1 MDENL
6 VTRETIDPEMPQVE
20 EAGSPILNA
29 WQRFWQGL
37 QQRGWGDLALR
48 LGSALVCLLLVALVI
63 WVMRG
68 FYLKGEMVIPEVAPD
83 LAQSEVSDS
92 AMLLPAYAGVSAY
105 DGISRS
111 NDSHT
116 YVPFQSRFDIQEYT
130 VQQGDYLF
138 DIAQKFGIEPETIL
152 FGNFE
157 VLRDN
162 PEMLYPDQVLRILP
176 VDGVLYTWSE
186 GDGLNGV
193 AQGLGVTPE
202 DIINWPG
209 NNLSPET
216 IGDYANPNIAVGTQI
231 IVPGGKREFY
241 SWTIPYIRRDAP
253 ASANVWGV
261 GRCDPIST
269 GPVGTGNFVWPTS
282 EHRLSGYPYSPK
294 TNHPAIDIG
303 GKLGNPIYAVDRG
316 VVVYAGWNDNGY
328 GNLIVID
335 HGNGWQSL
343 YAHLEDTLAVGCG
356 DYITDEGQLIGTM
369 GTTGRSSGPHLH
381 FELITESGARVNP
394 LNYLP
399 M

>member
-1 MDENL
+1 MDNNL
-6 VTRETIDPEMPQVE
+6 VTGETLDSEPPHIKETE
-20 EAGSPILNA
+20 SPILNT
-29 WQRFWQGL
+29 WQHFWQGL
-37 QQRGWGDLALR
+37 QQRGRGDLALR
-48 LGSALVCLLLVALVI
+48 LGSALVCLALVALVI
-63 WVMRG
+63 WVMRD
-68 FYLKGEMVIPEVAPD
+68 FYLQGEMVVPEVAPG

-92 AMLLPAYAGVSAY
+92 TMVLPAYAGVADI

-116 YVPFQSRFDIQEYT
+116 FVPFQSRFDIQEYT
-130 VQQGDYLF
+130 VQEGDYLF
-138 DIAQKFGIEPETIL
+138 DIAQKYGIEPETIL
-152 FGNFE
+152 FGNYN
-157 VLRDN
+157 VLYDN
-162 PEMLYPDQVLRILP
+162 PEMLYPGQVLKILP

-202 DIINWPG
+202 DIISWPG
-209 NNLSPET
+209 NNLTVET
-216 IGDYANPNIAVGTQI
+216 VGDYSNPNIAVGTQLI
-231 IVPGGKREFY
+231 IPGGTREFY
-241 SWTIPYIRRDAP
+241 SWSVPYIRRDSP
-253 ASANVWGV
+253 ASANVWGA

-269 GPVGTGNFVWPTS
+269 GPIGTGNFVWPSS
-282 EHRLSGYPYSPK
+282 EHRLSGYPYSSY
-294 TNHPAIDIG
+294 HPAIDIG

-328 GNLIVID
+328 GNLLIID

-343 YAHLEDTLAVGCG
+343 YAHLDTMAVGCG
-356 DYITDEGQLIGTM
+356 EYITDEGQLIGTM

-381 FELITESGARVNP
+381 FELRTESGGKVNP